1 MEKKSDFIKIG
12 GTRFKLSDVKYY
24 RVASFS
30 DNKSRF
36 YMNFGGS
43 NTIEFIDETKVI
55 EEYASTLDDLLMN
68 KKEKITEEEDEE
80 I

>member
-1 MEKKSDFIKIG
+1 M
-12 GTRFKLSDVKYY
+12 KYY